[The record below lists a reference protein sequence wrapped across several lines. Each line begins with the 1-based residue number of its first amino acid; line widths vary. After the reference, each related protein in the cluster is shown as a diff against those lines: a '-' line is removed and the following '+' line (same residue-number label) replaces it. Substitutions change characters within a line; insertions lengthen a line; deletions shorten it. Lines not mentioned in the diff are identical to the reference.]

1 MTCRTLRCRQ
11 VSTWLGSGWSGISVT
26 TAGTLP
32 LGLRPGLP
40 LGLAPGSMLM
50 PFPSGASD
58 ASPSALRAICSPPD
72 LVAKSC
78 ADVSACH
85 ARHQTSVRRAGKMS
99 YLRDRRVSYGRSI
112 EQVFEYRVDRRLES
126 NNCATALTR

>member
-26 TAGTLP
+26 TVGTLP
-32 LGLRPGLP
+32 LGLP
-40 LGLAPGSMLM
+40 PGSTLML
-50 PFPSGASD
+50 FPSGASD

-72 LVAKSC
+72 LVAEFC

-85 ARHQTSVRRAGKMS
+85 ARHQTPVRRAGKMS
-99 YLRDRRVSYGRSI
+99 YPCDRRVSYGRSI
-112 EQVFEYRVDRRLES
+112 EQVFEQLVGRRLES
-126 NNCATALTR
+126 NCCAIALTR